1 MEEIEPKTFK
11 TTEVNQQEDQKEEDK
26 EEESNMAIVY

>member
-1 MEEIEPKTFK
+1 MEEVEPKISQ
-11 TTEVNQQEDQKEEDK
+11 TTEVNQQEDQKEEDQ